1 MRRKTHDEYVDELKI
16 KNPTVEVVEEYV
28 DAKTKIMHHC
38 LTHDVYWKMLPGN
51 ALQGNGCQECKKDK
65 IHNAYVKNHEQYVK
79 DVAQINPNI
88 AVLGEYVNA
97 KTPILHKCTIHDV
110 EWHTTPDTILRGC
123 GCRKCMLEKIKN
135 KQVKSHS
142 QYIQDVHDI
151 NPDILIVGK
160 YINVITP
167 ILHKCLICGHEW
179 YAVPN
184 KILCGRG
191 CPRCHESNG
200 ERHIRMWLTNHNIQY
215 ESEKTF
221 DNCKDINLLP
231 FDFYLP
237 EYNTCIEFQGG
248 QHYFPVELFGG
259 QEKFELQIK
268 HDKIKADYCNK
279 NNIRLLC
286 IRYDEDIDKLLTNFL
301 FI

>member
-1 MRRKTHDEYVDELKI
+1 MRKKTHEEYVAELAI
-16 KNPTVEVVEEYV
+16 KNPTVEVIGTYV

-38 LTHDVYWKMLPGN
+38 LIHDVYWEILPGN

-65 IHNAYVKNHEQYVK
+65 IHNAYVKSHEQYVN
-79 DVAQINPNI
+79 DAAQINPNI
-88 AVLGEYVNA
+88 VVLGKYVNA

-110 EWHTTPDTILRGC
+110 EWYPTPDTILHGC
-123 GCRKCMLEKIKN
+123 GCKECMIEKIKS

-142 QYIQDVHDI
+142 QYIQDVYYI
-151 NPDILIVGK
+151 NPDIFVVGK

-279 NNIRLLC
+279 NNIRFLC
-286 IRYDEDIDKLLTNFL
+286 IRYDEDVNEALTNFL